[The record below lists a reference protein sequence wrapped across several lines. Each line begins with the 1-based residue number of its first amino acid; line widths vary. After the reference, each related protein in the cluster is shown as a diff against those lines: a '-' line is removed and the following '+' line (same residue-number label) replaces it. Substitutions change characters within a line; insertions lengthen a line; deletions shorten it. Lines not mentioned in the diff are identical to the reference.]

1 MRVKKASNHQRD
13 HVTISSDTPPIDGAG
28 RPLRLVLIDDH
39 RFVRNGLRA
48 MLETAGLVVAGEA
61 GTGREGVRVAMEAEP
76 DVVLLDVGL
85 PDMSGVEVVPL
96 LREAVPGT
104 AVVMMSASGRVG
116 DVVTALS
123 AGAAAYLLK
132 EAPLEEVVATVRS
145 AAEGASRLSPEISG
159 RVVRHLQEQS
169 VTEPAVPDAPRPEL
183 TERELD
189 VLRLV
194 AAGKANPEIAQE
206 LCVSVGSVKA
216 DLADVLIKLGVE
228 NRVQAAV
235 TAVRIGLLD

>member
-1 MRVKKASNHQRD
+1 M
-13 HVTISSDTPPIDGAG
+13 TISSDTASIDGADQ
-28 RPLRLVLIDDH
+28 PLRLVLIDDH

-48 MLETAGLVVAGEA
+48 MLESAGLVVAGEA
-61 GTGREGVRVAMEAEP
+61 GTGREGVRVAAEARP

-85 PDMSGVEVVPL
+85 PDMSGLEVVPL

-104 AVVMMSASGRVG
+104 AVVMMSASGRAG
-116 DVVTALS
+116 DVVAALS

-145 AAEGASRLSPEISG
+145 AAEGSSRLSPEVSG
-159 RVVRHLQEQS
+159 SVVRHLQEHS
-169 VTEPAVPDAPRPEL
+169 VAEPAAVPDAPRPEL

-194 AAGKANPEIAQE
+194 AAGRANPEIAQE

-216 DLADVLIKLGVE
+216 DLAEVLIKLGVE

-235 TAVRIGLLD
+235 TAVRIGLLE

>member
-1 MRVKKASNHQRD
+1 M
-13 HVTISSDTPPIDGAG
+13 TISSDIASIDGAD

-48 MLETAGLVVAGEA
+48 MLESAGLVVAGEA
-61 GTGREGVRVAMEAEP
+61 GTGREGVRVAAEAQPE
-76 DVVLLDVGL
+76 VVLLDVGL
-85 PDMSGVEVVPL
+85 PDMSGLEVVPL

-104 AVVMMSASGRVG
+104 AVVMMSASGRAD

-145 AAEGASRLSPEISG
+145 AAEGSSRLSPEVSG
-159 RVVRHLQEQS
+159 SVVRHLQEHS
-169 VTEPAVPDAPRPEL
+169 AAEPPAVPDAPRPQL

-194 AAGKANPEIAQE
+194 AAGKANPEIAEE

-216 DLADVLIKLGVE
+216 DLAEVLVKLGVE